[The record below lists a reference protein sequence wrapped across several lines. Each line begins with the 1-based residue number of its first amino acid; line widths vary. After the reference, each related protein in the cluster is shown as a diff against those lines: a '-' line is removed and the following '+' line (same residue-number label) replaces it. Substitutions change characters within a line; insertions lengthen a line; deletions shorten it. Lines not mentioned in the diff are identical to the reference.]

1 MTTNSSFSYDRRWD
15 TTDLHI
21 QLTPEQLDDIAHGKV
36 VNLAPKDKS
45 DCPGTQIS
53 EESAG
58 SIAGGLFEDPAGEP
72 WDFSREGGNNNPFS
86 KFNVGITIGLGPV
99 SVGFDVGSCKP

>member
-1 MTTNSSFSYDRRWD
+1 MSSN
-15 TTDLHI
+15 LHI

-58 SIAGGLFEDPAGEP
+58 SIAGGLELELPP
-72 WDFSREGGNNNPFS
+72 
-86 KFNVGITIGLGPV
+86 
-99 SVGFDVGSCKP
+99 SCGQFRV